1 MRKVCTGTSYDID
14 YCREEKMGCY
24 GCSHFKQGK
33 EDCNEQKIGK
43 CSKNKINKTN

>member
-1 MRKVCTGTSYDID
+1 MDKICTGTEYDRD
-14 YCREEKMGCY
+14 HCGEEKRGCI
-24 GCSHFKQGK
+24 GCDHYKRK